1 MRINA
6 KHIILRSTRKKPDP
20 LKERVTV
27 GCSRRRPQFAATM
40 STKPNLKPNPNL
52 TLWTWL
58 GPLWTW
64 LRLQPTLSAKSQA
77 SYIIHHHIYQQL
89 PQCVSH
95 TNVHYSEIYIYKPVN
110 QSRQSTFKI
119 YQRNNNNKLCAWRH
133 DMPPPLSSP
142 VGAQAP
148 RAPPSIFSH
157 AEYVPMLT
165 AAAALRVKAALSKA
179 AWWPW

>member
-6 KHIILRSTRKKPDP
+6 KHIILRSTRKKPDS

-77 SYIIHHHIYQQL
+77 SYNSPPYLSTAATVCLTRMFTTVKYTFINQL
-89 PQCVSH
+89 INRVNQH
-95 TNVHYSEIYIYKPVN
+95 LKYISEIIIT
-110 QSRQSTFKI
+110 S
-119 YQRNNNNKLCAWRH
+119 CAR
-133 DMPPPLSSP
+133 DDTICPRPSPPPWVPKRL
-142 VGAQAP
+142 ARR
-148 RAPPSIFSH
+148 RAYFPTPNTF
-157 AEYVPMLT
+157 T
-165 AAAALRVKAALSKA
+165 C
-179 AWWPW
+179 